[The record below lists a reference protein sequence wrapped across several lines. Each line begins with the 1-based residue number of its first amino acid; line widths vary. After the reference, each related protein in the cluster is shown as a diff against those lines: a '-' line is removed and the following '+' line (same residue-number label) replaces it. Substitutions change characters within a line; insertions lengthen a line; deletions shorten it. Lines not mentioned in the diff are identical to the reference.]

1 MRIASARPPS
11 AYATRAGKRM
21 RSARAQ
27 AHAPL
32 ERCCVRA
39 DLHERWARAQG
50 CSVARARFRAGSL
63 SAGVS
68 LPRSQR
74 AAAMRRVHLGAQ
86 LGARSG
92 APGAP
97 RVSRSGAPPAAW
109 RATVRG
115 PRGWCASRSS
125 LGSAAGGRCGS
136 RRRGGRPGHRRGGRA
151 ARRGRGGGRLL
162 GGGAPAARDDPEVE
176 ILELIAHGTSQAE
189 EVRPAAL
196 DAELLEGAGREVAV
210 CGGLTGVEQDGHEHL
225 ESKTCRAR
233 PALEWDKR
241 REREL
246 RGNHGIDHRCKCPA
260 DTSLSSSPPRLLESQ
275 R

>member
-1 MRIASARPPS
+1 M
-11 AYATRAGKRM
+11 
-21 RSARAQ
+21 
-27 AHAPL
+27 
-32 ERCCVRA
+32 
-39 DLHERWARAQG
+39 
-50 CSVARARFRAGSL
+50 
-63 SAGVS
+63 
-68 LPRSQR
+68 LPRS
-74 AAAMRRVHLGAQ
+74 AAASERIFASAGPGAGLSGGSSALPRRVAERRACRCRGRSKRRRCEGSAWGAQ

-115 PRGWCASRSS
+115 PRCWCAARSS
-125 LGSAAGGRCGS
+125 LGSVAGGRCGS
-136 RRRGGRPGHRRGGRA
+136 RRQGGPPGHRRGGRA
-151 ARRGRGGGRLL
+151 ARRGRGGGRRI
-162 GGGAPAARDDPEVE
+162 GGGAPAAREDPEVE
-176 ILELIAHGTSQAE
+176 ILELIADGASQAE

-210 CGGLTGVEQDGHEHL
+210 CGGLTSVEQDGHEHL

-246 RGNHGIDHRCKCPA
+246 RGNHGIDHRCECPG